1 MRNYTIITVSNM
13 WSTSKLRRE
22 TESVVNEKTNEGYE
36 IVTVSF
42 SFNVWLIPTAYIT
55 ICK

>member
-1 MRNYTIITVSNM
+1 MKNYTIITVSNM
-13 WSTSKLRRE
+13 WSSNKLRRE
-22 TESVVNEKTNEGYE
+22 AESLINEKSKDGYE

-42 SFNVWLIPTAYIT
+42 GFNVWLVPTAYIT